1 MMGSR
6 SGDIDPAILPF
17 LMEVE
22 DLTPGQITAILNKE
36 SGLLAFS
43 DISNDLRDIEE
54 AYRKGNSLG
63 LTAIEMF
70 TNRIAH
76 TIATYMVDLGGV
88 DAIVFTAGIGENSS
102 LIREKVTEK
111 LSVFDMKLDSE
122 ANQSN
127 KKLIS
132 SENLNIKL
140 FVLPTNEELMI
151 AIGTMELIN

>member
-1 MMGSR
+1 
-6 SGDIDPAILPF
+6 
-17 LMEVE
+17 
-22 DLTPGQITAILNKE
+22 
-36 SGLLAFS
+36 
-43 DISNDLRDIEE
+43 
-54 AYRKGNSLG
+54 
-63 LTAIEMF
+63 MF

-111 LSVFDMKLDSE
+111 LSVFGAKLDSE

-132 SENLNIKL
+132 SEDSNIKL

-151 AIGTMELIN
+151 ARDTMELIN

>member
-1 MMGSR
+1 
-6 SGDIDPAILPF
+6 
-17 LMEVE
+17 
-22 DLTPGQITAILNKE
+22 
-36 SGLLAFS
+36 
-43 DISNDLRDIEE
+43 
-54 AYRKGNSLG
+54 
-63 LTAIEMF
+63 MF

-88 DAIVFTAGIGENSS
+88 DAIVFTAGIGENSR

-111 LSVFDMKLDSE
+111 LSVFGVKLDSE

-132 SENLNIKL
+132 SEDSNIKL

-151 AIGTMELIN
+151 ARDTMELLN